1 VQTDEETTTLYTVA
15 LEELARK
22 AISWSTDEEWVV
34 ELQHPLPQP
43 MRVWTTEETEFWP
56 TYMWTDNPGVT
67 DHSGGML
74 TSRKYDRIL
83 PCTIAELNVQ
93 RTGVRTY
100 AMTIPFTGKRGH
112 CQTKLRQWAIAI
124 LSGAPRMEIGASLQ
138 TGTTVRMRHQP
149 QLENDY
155 TWESHEPGRIIGTQV
170 SRNSTEPE
178 TIRLEQQPDGLHWQ
192 VQRSS
197 GSDELRTE
205 DSRKLQRKARGGG
218 IVFQAHPTLHSFHWE
233 VPDTTANKHVGVV
246 IKKQAFRRY
255 KGQGIEL
262 GKIVKKLQAAA
273 NDSSWQAA
281 SMQQTPK
288 QLWAHKHEL
297 SAYQVWVGYR
307 VAVRQLN
314 LFHEDRLLDK
324 S

>member
-1 VQTDEETTTLYTVA
+1 
-15 LEELARK
+15 
-22 AISWSTDEEWVV
+22 
-34 ELQHPLPQP
+34 
-43 MRVWTTEETEFWP
+43 M
-56 TYMWTDNPGVT
+56 G
-67 DHSGGML
+67 
-74 TSRKYDRIL
+74 
-83 PCTIAELNVQ
+83 
-93 RTGVRTY
+93 
-100 AMTIPFTGKRGH
+100 
-112 CQTKLRQWAIAI
+112 
-124 LSGAPRMEIGASLQ
+124 IGAELQ
-138 TGTTVRMRHQP
+138 TGTKVRMRHQP

-155 TWESHEPGRIIGTQV
+155 TWETHEPGMIIGTQV

-205 DSRKLQRKARGGG
+205 NSRKLQRKARGGG

-314 LFHEDRLLDK
+314 LFHEDILLDNSCRKLTACQGHKETLEHIFWECPCAQK
-324 S
+324 SWQRIIQAWTGERWATDRLDSFIGNCASRTAPAVGKPVERWIKNEFPDEQDEYKRAWQRLWRILCSVCTTNLWIQRNRMVFQQDETNEEASQNEIWTTGI